1 MTSPSMTP
9 LRAEPAPAADQLT
22 VLAIVSDR
30 QCRDQIEASLDDDGF
45 DVRTTAS
52 STPLSTCLD
61 GVDCLVSEYPMATDD
76 LLERVRRRIPDL
88 PVVFLVDES
97 VASTTVVDTIR
108 SHQWVDYV
116 RQQESVIPVE
126 HLGHRIQT
134 LIERRRLEALSR
146 RSLASVELSRD
157 AVAIVD
163 PDGDVEFTNRSF
175 AVQIGA
181 DGDELSGTPWQALF
195 TDESV
200 ERLETTAI
208 PTVADGWRWT
218 GSCTGCRTSGE
229 TFPVKV
235 RLGGLEDGS
244 LVFVVDTP

>member
-1 MTSPSMTP
+1 MTGPSMTP
-9 LRAEPAPAADQLT
+9 LRAAPASAANQLT

-30 QCRDQIEASLDDDGF
+30 QWRDQLEAGLDDDDF

-52 STPLSTCLD
+52 STPRSTCLD

-76 LLERVRRRIPDL
+76 LLERVKERIPDL

-97 VASTTVVDTIR
+97 IASTTVIETVR
-108 SHQWVDYV
+108 AHQWIDYV
-116 RQQESVIPVE
+116 RQQESDPPVE
-126 HLGHRIQT
+126 HLSHRIHT
-134 LIERRRLEALSR
+134 LIKRRRLEALSR
-146 RSLASVELSRD
+146 RSLASVELASD
-157 AVAIVD
+157 AIAIAAPND
-163 PDGDVEFTNRSF
+163 DLEFTNRSF
-175 AVQIGA
+175 AVQFGT
-181 DGDELSGTPWQALF
+181 DRDDLPGTPWQALF

-200 ERLETTAI
+200 ERLETAAI

-218 GSCTGCRTSGE
+218 GSCIGCRTSGE

-244 LVFVVDTP
+244 LVFAVDTP